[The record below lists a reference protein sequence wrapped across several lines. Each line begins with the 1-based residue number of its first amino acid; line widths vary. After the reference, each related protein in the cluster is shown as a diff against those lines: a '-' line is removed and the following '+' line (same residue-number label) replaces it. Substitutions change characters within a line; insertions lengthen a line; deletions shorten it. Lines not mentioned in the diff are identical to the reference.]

1 MPFLPREGHIRRL
14 EEYQIAALALCPW
27 SQAANVRNGSKADI
41 EACPRDVRFTPKSG
55 HRLAGWQCPL
65 CAKSRHAVITRSV
78 SEPFT
83 MILVDQA
90 DALMDVPISIE
101 LNGFG
106 HVDPPPPA
114 DSPAGH
120 VEEAYKRNAIER
132 AQKLLKD

>member
-1 MPFLPREGHIRRL
+1 ML
-14 EEYQIAALALCPW
+14 
-27 SQAANVRNGSKADI
+27 GSRHD
-41 EACPRDVRFTPKSG
+41 RFTPESG
-55 HRLAGWQCPL
+55 HCRATGGCPL

-78 SEPFT
+78 SESFT

-114 DSPAGH
+114 DH

-132 AQKLLKD
+132 AQKLLKDQWANKTDALRVQ